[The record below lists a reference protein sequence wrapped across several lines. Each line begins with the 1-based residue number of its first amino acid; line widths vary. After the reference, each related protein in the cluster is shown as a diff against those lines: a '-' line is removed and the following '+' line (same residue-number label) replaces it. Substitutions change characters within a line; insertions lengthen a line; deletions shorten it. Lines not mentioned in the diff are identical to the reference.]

1 MDQTQLK
8 ELLDQAIAAACLA
21 GHYAMKQ
28 YRVDMPFSSKGD
40 DASGGDYLT
49 EVDLHSQELIIEA
62 LSGGDEGF
70 GMLAE
75 ESALDA
81 AAPHLEGEYFWC
93 IDPLDGTRAFVEYN
107 NGFAISIALV
117 SREGQSQLG
126 CIYMPA
132 FNDLY
137 YAAKGLGAFKNGKSV
152 RMGDVANQSFCLF
165 TTRSELLNPQHSLKV
180 DSILQKLK
188 ENHDIKKLTTM
199 NHAGCVCNGCWVYDK
214 APALFFGFPREKGIS
229 IWDLAGVDCFIRE
242 SGGWISDIFG
252 NPLELNRADNTYMHH
267 RGFVVASDKKLGED
281 FVAAFKAD

>member
-21 GHYAMKQ
+21 GHYTMKQ
-28 YRVDMPFSSKGD
+28 YRVDVPFSSKGD

-49 EVDLHSQELIIEA
+49 EVDLQSQELIIDA
-62 LSGGDEGF
+62 LERHNNGF
-70 GMLAE
+70 GILAE
-75 ESALDA
+75 EATQDA
-81 AAPHLEGEYFWC
+81 KPSHLEEDYFWC

-107 NGFAISIALV
+107 NGFSISIALV
-117 SREGQSQLG
+117 SKDGQSQIG
-126 CIYMPA
+126 CIYLPV

-137 YAAKGLGAFKNGKSV
+137 YAAKGSGAFKNGRPVQMS
-152 RMGDVANQSFCLF
+152 DIQNQSFCLF
-165 TTRSELLNPQHSLKV
+165 TTRSELLNPQNSLKV
-180 DSILQKLK
+180 DSILKRLK
-188 ENHDIKKLTTM
+188 EKHNIKKMTTM
-199 NHAGCVCNGCWVYDK
+199 NHAGCVCNSCWVYDK

-252 NPLELNRADNTYMHH
+252 NPLELNRADSTYMHH

-281 FVAAFKAD
+281 FVTAYQAV